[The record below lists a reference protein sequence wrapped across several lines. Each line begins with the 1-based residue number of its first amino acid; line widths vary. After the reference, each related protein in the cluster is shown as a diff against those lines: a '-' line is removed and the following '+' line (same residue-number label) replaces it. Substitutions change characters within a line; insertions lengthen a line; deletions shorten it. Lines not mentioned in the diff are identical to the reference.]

1 MLASILIW
9 ALGYFPVD
17 KDLKATYDKQK
28 AEVVAAYET
37 EIASG
42 IGNAEILKA
51 EQEAKLESLHRQ
63 EVSERQE
70 NSYISRIGRAMEPIW
85 EPLGFDWKA
94 GVSLLTGVA
103 AKEIVVSTM
112 AVLYQGEEVMEDDDA
127 SNSTLVARLQEHGF
141 TPVVA
146 IVFIIFVLLY
156 SPCFAALIAIGKEI
170 GAKWAFFVMGYTT
183 VLAWVVCFVLK
194 QILDLIV

>member
-1 MLASILIW
+1 MFASILIW

-17 KDLKATYDKQK
+17 KELETEYDRQK
-28 AEVVAAYET
+28 AEVVAAYEV

-42 IGNAEILKA
+42 TGDVARLKN
-51 EQEAKLESLHRQ
+51 EREDKLESLHRQ
-63 EVSERQE
+63 EVTKRQE

-85 EPLGFDWKA
+85 APLGFDWKA

-112 AVLYQGEEVMEDDDA
+112 AVLYQGEEVMEDDEA
-127 SNSTLVARLQEHGF
+127 SNSTLAMRMREHGF

-194 QILDLIV
+194 QILDLLM